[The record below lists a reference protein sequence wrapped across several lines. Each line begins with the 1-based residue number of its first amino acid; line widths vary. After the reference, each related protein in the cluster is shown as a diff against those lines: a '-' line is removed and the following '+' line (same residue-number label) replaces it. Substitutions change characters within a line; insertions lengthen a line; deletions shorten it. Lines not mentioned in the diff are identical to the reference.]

1 MTEKQQKRTAF
12 LLAIC
17 QACFLSASSIG
28 VASSGLVG
36 TELAPSLLLATLPYS
51 LIATTNA
58 CVTVP
63 ASFLM
68 ARLGRR
74 TGFVLGALIGGLGG
88 AISAWAIFERSFL
101 LFCLGN
107 GLWGCFQATAQ
118 YYRFAAA
125 DAAAPA
131 FRSRAVSYVLA
142 GGVIAALIG
151 PEIATRSK
159 DLFAP
164 VLFAGSF
171 LAISAL
177 AVCTILILAFL
188 DIPAPTQAERAAQT
202 GGRPFGEIAR
212 QPIFIAAVANGIIG
226 YAIMSFVMTASPIA
240 AVGCGLTPGD
250 AAGIIRFHLIGM
262 FAPAFFTGAL
272 IARYGTTRIALTG
285 TALLLLCGVV
295 ALSGT
300 SKPHFWVALALLGF
314 GWNFMFVAG
323 TTMLTQAYRP
333 EERAKVQGL
342 NEFLIAGSAALGS
355 FASAG
360 VYSGFGW
367 NGLNLGVMPLLLI
380 CAGITVWYA
389 LTRRAARTA
398 AAA

>member
-1 MTEKQQKRTAF
+1 MTAGQQRRTAF

-58 CVTVP
+58 AVTVP

-74 TGFVLGALIGGLGG
+74 AGFVLGALIGGLGG
-88 AISAWAIFERSFL
+88 VVSAWAIFERDFL

-107 GLWGCFQATAQ
+107 ALWGAFQATAQ

-142 GGVIAALIG
+142 GGVAAALIG

-171 LAISAL
+171 LAISVL
-177 AVCTILILAFL
+177 AVCTILTLAFL
-188 DIPAPTQAERAAQT
+188 DIPTPTRAERPQS
-202 GGRPFGEIAR
+202 GGRFFGEIAR

-240 AVGCGLTPGD
+240 AVGCGLSFRDAPG
-250 AAGIIRFHLIGM
+250 IHPVQLIRM
-262 FAPAFFTGAL
+262 D
-272 IARYGTTRIALTG
+272 
-285 TALLLLCGVV
+285 
-295 ALSGT
+295 
-300 SKPHFWVALALLGF
+300 
-314 GWNFMFVAG
+314 
-323 TTMLTQAYRP
+323 
-333 EERAKVQGL
+333 
-342 NEFLIAGSAALGS
+342 
-355 FASAG
+355 
-360 VYSGFGW
+360 
-367 NGLNLGVMPLLLI
+367 
-380 CAGITVWYA
+380 
-389 LTRRAARTA
+389 RAAA
-398 AAA
+398 

>member
-1 MTEKQQKRTAF
+1 MTGRRQARTAF

-17 QACFLSASSIG
+17 QASFLSASSIG

-36 TELAPSLLLATLPYS
+36 TTLAPTPLLATLPYS

-74 TGFVLGALIGGLGG
+74 TGFVLGALLGGLGG
-88 AISAWAIFERSFL
+88 AVSAWAIFERNFL

-107 GLWGCFQATAQ
+107 ALWGCFQATSQ

-125 DAAAPA
+125 DAAEPA

-142 GGVIAALIG
+142 GGVAAAVVGPSIG
-151 PEIATRSK
+151 AFSK

-177 AVCTILILAFL
+177 SACAILTLAFL
-188 DIPAPTQAERAAQT
+188 DIPTPTKAERLQS
-202 GGRPFGEIAR
+202 GGRPFTEIAR
-212 QPIFIAAVANGIIG
+212 QPVFIAAVANGIIG
-226 YAIMSFVMTASPIA
+226 YAIMSFIMTATPIA
-240 AVGCGLTPGD
+240 AVGCGLSEND
-250 AAGIIRFHLIGM
+250 AFGIIRFHLIGM
-262 FAPAFFTGAL
+262 FVPAFFTGHL
-272 IARYGTTRIALTG
+272 IVRYGTATIALVG

-295 ALSGT
+295 ALSGV
-300 SKPHFWVALALLGF
+300 SVVHFWVALALLGF

-323 TTMLTQAYRP
+323 TTLLTQAYRP

-355 FASAG
+355 FSSAG
-360 VYSGFGW
+360 VYHGFGW
-367 NGLNLGVMPLLLI
+367 DGLNLGVMPLLLL

-389 LTRRAARTA
+389 LTQRAAARA
-398 AAA
+398 AA

>member
-1 MTEKQQKRTAF
+1 MTAGQQRRTAL

-17 QACFLSASSIG
+17 QACYLSASSIG

-36 TELAPSLLLATLPYS
+36 TELTPSLLLATLPYS

-58 CVTVP
+58 AVTVP

-68 ARLGRR
+68 AMVGRR
-74 TGFVLGALIGGLGG
+74 AGFVLGALIGGLGG
-88 AISAWAIFERSFL
+88 AVSAWAIFERSFL

-107 GLWGCFQATAQ
+107 ALWGCFQATAQ

-142 GGVIAALIG
+142 GGVAAAVIG
-151 PEIATRSK
+151 PEIAARSK

-171 LAISAL
+171 LAISVL
-177 AVCTILILAFL
+177 AVCTILTLAFL
-188 DIPAPTQAERAAQT
+188 DIPVPSRAERAQA

-212 QPIFIAAVANGIIG
+212 QPIFVAAVANGIIG

-285 TALLLLCGVV
+285 TVLLLLCGIV

-360 VYSGFGW
+360 VYGGFGW
-367 NGLNLGVMPLLLI
+367 DGLNLAVMPLLLL
-380 CAGITVWYA
+380 CAGITLWYA
-389 LTRRAARTA
+389 VIQRAAARA
-398 AAA
+398 PAV

>member
-1 MTEKQQKRTAF
+1 MTAGQQRRTAF

-17 QACFLSASSIG
+17 QACYLSASSIG

-58 CVTVP
+58 AVTVP

-74 TGFVLGALIGGLGG
+74 AGFVLGALIGGLGG
-88 AISAWAIFERSFL
+88 VVSAWAIFERDFL

-107 GLWGCFQATAQ
+107 ALWGAFQATAQ

-142 GGVIAALIG
+142 GGVAAALIG

-171 LAISAL
+171 LAISVL
-177 AVCTILILAFL
+177 AICTILTLAFL
-188 DIPAPTQAERAAQT
+188 DIPVPSRAERAQA

-212 QPIFIAAVANGIIG
+212 QPIFIAAVANGVIG

-240 AVGCGLTPGD
+240 AVRCGLT
-250 AAGIIRFHLIGM
+250 
-262 FAPAFFTGAL
+262 
-272 IARYGTTRIALTG
+272 
-285 TALLLLCGVV
+285 
-295 ALSGT
+295 S
-300 SKPHFWVALALLGF
+300 
-314 GWNFMFVAG
+314 
-323 TTMLTQAYRP
+323 
-333 EERAKVQGL
+333 
-342 NEFLIAGSAALGS
+342 
-355 FASAG
+355 
-360 VYSGFGW
+360 
-367 NGLNLGVMPLLLI
+367 
-380 CAGITVWYA
+380 
-389 LTRRAARTA
+389 A
-398 AAA
+398 AAAGQGAGTERVPDRGLLRPRLPRLRGRLRRIRLGRPQPRRHALPAALRGDHALVRAHPTRRSARPGMSALKIHASFDARPNGALARDEGISLCANNSPHPEQGS

>member
-1 MTEKQQKRTAF
+1 MTAGQQRRTAF

-17 QACFLSASSIG
+17 QACYLSASSIG

-58 CVTVP
+58 AVTVP

-74 TGFVLGALIGGLGG
+74 AGFVLGALIGGLGG
-88 AISAWAIFERSFL
+88 VVSAWAIFERDFL

-107 GLWGCFQATAQ
+107 ALWGAFQATAQ

-142 GGVIAALIG
+142 GGVAAALIG

-171 LAISAL
+171 LAISVL
-177 AVCTILILAFL
+177 AICTILTLAFL
-188 DIPAPTQAERAAQT
+188 DIPVPSRAERAQA

-212 QPIFIAAVANGIIG
+212 QPIFIAAVANGVIG

-240 AVGCGLTPGD
+240 AVGCGLTSGD

-262 FAPAFFTGAL
+262 YVPAFFTGAL

-285 TALLLLCGVV
+285 TVLLLLCGIV

-300 SKPHFWVALALLGF
+300 SKPHFWLALALLGF

-323 TTMLTQAYRP
+323 TTMLTQSYRP

-342 NEFLIAGSAALGS
+342 NEFLIAGSSALGS
-355 FASAG
+355 LASAG
-360 VYSGFGW
+360 VYGGFGW
-367 NGLNLGVMPLLLI
+367 DGLNLAVMPFLLL
-380 CAGITVWYA
+380 CAAITLWYA
-389 LTRRAARTA
+389 LTQRAAARA
-398 AAA
+398 PA

>member
-1 MTEKQQKRTAF
+1 
-12 LLAIC
+12 
-17 QACFLSASSIG
+17 
-28 VASSGLVG
+28 
-36 TELAPSLLLATLPYS
+36 
-51 LIATTNA
+51 
-58 CVTVP
+58 
-63 ASFLM
+63 
-68 ARLGRR
+68 
-74 TGFVLGALIGGLGG
+74 
-88 AISAWAIFERSFL
+88 
-101 LFCLGN
+101 
-107 GLWGCFQATAQ
+107 
-118 YYRFAAA
+118 
-125 DAAAPA
+125 
-131 FRSRAVSYVLA
+131 
-142 GGVIAALIG
+142 LIG

-171 LAISAL
+171 LAISVL
-177 AVCTILILAFL
+177 AVCTILTLAFL
-188 DIPAPTQAERAAQT
+188 DIPTPTRAERAQS
-202 GGRPFGEIAR
+202 GGRSFGEIAR

-240 AVGCGLTPGD
+240 AVGCGLSAGD

-272 IARYGTTRIALTG
+272 ISRYGSTTIALTG
-285 TALLLLCGVV
+285 TSLLLLCGIV

-355 FASAG
+355 LASAG

-367 NGLNLGVMPLLLI
+367 DGLNLGVMPLLLV
-380 CAGITVWYA
+380 CAGITAWYG
-389 LTRRAARTA
+389 LTRRAAARA

>member
-1 MTEKQQKRTAF
+1 MTAGQQRRTAF

-17 QACFLSASSIG
+17 QACYLSASSIG

-58 CVTVP
+58 AVTVP

-74 TGFVLGALIGGLGG
+74 AGFVLGALIGGLGG
-88 AISAWAIFERSFL
+88 VVSAWAIFERDFL

-107 GLWGCFQATAQ
+107 ALWGAFQATAQ

-142 GGVIAALIG
+142 GGVAAALIG

-171 LAISAL
+171 LAISVL
-177 AVCTILILAFL
+177 AICTILTLAFL
-188 DIPAPTQAERAAQT
+188 DIPVPSRAERTQA

-212 QPIFIAAVANGIIG
+212 QPIFIAAVANGVIG

-240 AVGCGLTPGD
+240 AVGCGLSSGD

-262 FAPAFFTGAL
+262 YVPAFFTGAL

-285 TALLLLCGVV
+285 TVLLLLCGIV

-300 SKPHFWVALALLGF
+300 SKPHFWLALALLGF

-323 TTMLTQAYRP
+323 TTMLTQSYRP

-342 NEFLIAGSAALGS
+342 NEFLIAGSSALGS
-355 FASAG
+355 LASAG
-360 VYSGFGW
+360 VYGGFGW
-367 NGLNLGVMPLLLI
+367 DGLNLAVMPFLLL
-380 CAGITVWYA
+380 CAAITLWYA
-389 LTRRAARTA
+389 LTQRAAARA
-398 AAA
+398 PA

>member
-1 MTEKQQKRTAF
+1 MTAGQQRRTAF

-17 QACFLSASSIG
+17 QACYLSASSIG

-58 CVTVP
+58 VVTVP

-74 TGFVLGALIGGLGG
+74 AGFVLGALIGGLGG
-88 AISAWAIFERSFL
+88 VVSAWAIFERDFL

-107 GLWGCFQATAQ
+107 ALWGAFQATAQ

-142 GGVIAALIG
+142 GGVAAALIG

-171 LAISAL
+171 LAISVL
-177 AVCTILILAFL
+177 AICTILTLAFL
-188 DIPAPTQAERAAQT
+188 DIPVPSRAERAQA

-212 QPIFIAAVANGIIG
+212 QPIFIAAVANGVIG

-240 AVGCGLTPGD
+240 AVGCGLTSGD

-262 FAPAFFTGAL
+262 YVPAFFTGAL

-285 TALLLLCGVV
+285 TVLLLLCGIV

-342 NEFLIAGSAALGS
+342 NEFLIAGSSALGS
-355 FASAG
+355 LASAG
-360 VYSGFGW
+360 VYAGFGW
-367 NGLNLGVMPLLLI
+367 DGLNLAVMPFLLL
-380 CAGITVWYA
+380 CAAITLWYA
-389 LTRRAARTA
+389 LTQRAAARA
-398 AAA
+398 AA

>member
-1 MTEKQQKRTAF
+1 MTAGQQRRTAF

-17 QACFLSASSIG
+17 QACYLSASSIG

-58 CVTVP
+58 AVTVP

-74 TGFVLGALIGGLGG
+74 AGFVLGALIGGLGG
-88 AISAWAIFERSFL
+88 VVSAWAIFERDFL

-107 GLWGCFQATAQ
+107 ALWGAFQATAQ

-142 GGVIAALIG
+142 GGVAAALIG

-171 LAISAL
+171 LAISVL
-177 AVCTILILAFL
+177 AICTILTLAFL
-188 DIPAPTQAERAAQT
+188 DIPVPSRAERAQA
-202 GGRPFGEIAR
+202 GGRPFGEIAH
-212 QPIFIAAVANGIIG
+212 QPIFIAAVANGVIG

-240 AVGCGLTPGD
+240 AVGCGLSSGD

-262 FAPAFFTGAL
+262 YVPAFFTGAL

-285 TALLLLCGVV
+285 TVLLLLCGIV

-300 SKPHFWVALALLGF
+300 SKPHFWLALALLGF

-323 TTMLTQAYRP
+323 TTMLTQSYRP

-342 NEFLIAGSAALGS
+342 NEFLIAGSSALGS
-355 FASAG
+355 LASAG
-360 VYSGFGW
+360 VYGGFGW
-367 NGLNLGVMPLLLI
+367 DGLNLAVMPFLLL
-380 CAGITVWYA
+380 CAAITLWYA
-389 LTRRAARTA
+389 LTQRAAARA
-398 AAA
+398 PA

>member
-1 MTEKQQKRTAF
+1 MTGRPQARTAF

-58 CVTVP
+58 TVTVP

-74 TGFVLGALIGGLGG
+74 AGFVLGALIGGLGG
-88 AISAWAIFERSFL
+88 VISAWAIFQRSFL

-107 GLWGCFQATAQ
+107 ALWGCFQATAQ

-125 DAAAPA
+125 DVAAPA

-142 GGVIAALIG
+142 GGVAAALIG

-171 LAISAL
+171 LAISVL
-177 AVCTILILAFL
+177 AVCTILTLAFL
-188 DIPAPTQAERAAQT
+188 DIPTPTRAERAQS
-202 GGRPFGEIAR
+202 GGRSFGEIAR

-240 AVGCGLTPGD
+240 AVGCGLSASD

-272 IARYGTTRIALTG
+272 ISRYGSTTIALTG
-285 TALLLLCGVV
+285 TSLLLLCGIV

-355 FASAG
+355 LASAG

-367 NGLNLGVMPLLLI
+367 DGLNLGVMPLLLV
-380 CAGITVWYA
+380 CAGITAWYG
-389 LTRRAARTA
+389 LTRRAAARA

>member
-1 MTEKQQKRTAF
+1 MTGRQQARTAF

-36 TELAPSLLLATLPYS
+36 TELAPAPVLATLPYS

-68 ARLGRR
+68 ARIGRR
-74 TGFVLGALIGGLGG
+74 AGFVLGALIGGLGG
-88 AISAWAIFERSFL
+88 AISAWAIFRQSFP

-107 GLWGCFQATAQ
+107 ALWGCFQATAQ

-142 GGVIAALIG
+142 GGVGAAVIG
-151 PEIATRSK
+151 PEIAARSR
-159 DLFAP
+159 DLLAP
-164 VLFAGSF
+164 VVFAGSF
-171 LAISAL
+171 LAISVL
-177 AVCTILILAFL
+177 AACTILTLAFL
-188 DIPAPTQAERAAQT
+188 DIPTPGRAERAKA
-202 GGRPFGEIAR
+202 GGRPFSEIAR
-212 QPIFIAAVANGIIG
+212 QPIFVAAVANGVIG

-240 AVGCGLTPGD
+240 AVGCGLTPSD

-262 FAPAFFTGAL
+262 FAPAFFTGML
-272 IARYGTTRIALTG
+272 ISRYGTVRIALTG
-285 TALLLLCGVV
+285 TALLVLCGIV

-314 GWNFMFVAG
+314 CWNFMFVAG
-323 TTMLTQAYRP
+323 TTLLTQAYRP

-360 VYSGFGW
+360 VYAGFGW
-367 NGLNLGVMPLLLI
+367 NGLNLGVMPLLVL
-380 CAGITVWYA
+380 CAAVTLWYA
-389 LTRRAARTA
+389 TSQRAAERA

>member
-1 MTEKQQKRTAF
+1 MTAGQQRRTAF

-17 QACFLSASSIG
+17 QACYLSASSIG

-58 CVTVP
+58 AVTVP

-74 TGFVLGALIGGLGG
+74 AGFVLGALIGGLGG
-88 AISAWAIFERSFL
+88 VVSAWAIFERDFL

-107 GLWGCFQATAQ
+107 ALWGAFQATAQ

-142 GGVIAALIG
+142 GGVAAALIG

-171 LAISAL
+171 LAISVL
-177 AVCTILILAFL
+177 AICTILTLAFL
-188 DIPAPTQAERAAQT
+188 EIPVPSRAERAQA

-212 QPIFIAAVANGIIG
+212 QPIFIAAVANGVIG

-240 AVGCGLTPGD
+240 AVGCGLTSGD

-262 FAPAFFTGAL
+262 YVPAFFTGAL

-285 TALLLLCGVV
+285 AVLLLLCGIV

-300 SKPHFWVALALLGF
+300 SKPHFWLALALLGF

-342 NEFLIAGSAALGS
+342 NEFLIAGASALGS
-355 FASAG
+355 LASAG
-360 VYSGFGW
+360 VYGGFGW
-367 NGLNLGVMPLLLI
+367 DGLNLAVMPFLLL
-380 CAGITVWYA
+380 CAAITLWYA
-389 LTRRAARTA
+389 LTQRAAARA
-398 AAA
+398 AA

>member
-1 MTEKQQKRTAF
+1 MTGRPHARTAF

-58 CVTVP
+58 TVTVP

-74 TGFVLGALIGGLGG
+74 AGFVLGALIGGLGG
-88 AISAWAIFERSFL
+88 VVSAWAIFERSFV

-107 GLWGCFQATAQ
+107 ALWGCFQATAQ

-142 GGVIAALIG
+142 GGVAAALIG

-171 LAISAL
+171 LAISVL
-177 AVCTILILAFL
+177 AVCTILTLAFL
-188 DIPAPTQAERAAQT
+188 DIPTPTRAERAQS
-202 GGRPFGEIAR
+202 GGRSFGEIAR

-240 AVGCGLTPGD
+240 AVGCGLSASD

-272 IARYGTTRIALTG
+272 ISRYGSTTIALTG
-285 TALLLLCGVV
+285 TSLLLLCGIV

-355 FASAG
+355 LASAG

-367 NGLNLGVMPLLLI
+367 DGLNLGVMPLLLV
-380 CAGITVWYA
+380 CAGITAWYG
-389 LTRRAARTA
+389 LTRRAAARA

>member
-1 MTEKQQKRTAF
+1 MTGRPQARTAF

-58 CVTVP
+58 TVTVP

-74 TGFVLGALIGGLGG
+74 AGFVLGALIGGLGG
-88 AISAWAIFERSFL
+88 VVSAWAIFERSFV

-107 GLWGCFQATAQ
+107 ALWGCFQATAQ

-125 DAAAPA
+125 DVAAPA

-142 GGVIAALIG
+142 GGVAAALIG

-171 LAISAL
+171 LAISVL
-177 AVCTILILAFL
+177 AVCTILTLAFL
-188 DIPAPTQAERAAQT
+188 DIPTPTRAERAQS
-202 GGRPFGEIAR
+202 GGRSFGEIAR

-240 AVGCGLTPGD
+240 AVGCGLSASD

-272 IARYGTTRIALTG
+272 ISRYGSTTIALTG
-285 TALLLLCGVV
+285 TSLLLLCGIV

-355 FASAG
+355 LASAG

-367 NGLNLGVMPLLLI
+367 DGLNLGVMPLLLV
-380 CAGITVWYA
+380 CAGITAWYG
-389 LTRRAARTA
+389 LTRRAAARA

>member
-1 MTEKQQKRTAF
+1 MTRRPHARTAF

-58 CVTVP
+58 TVTVP

-74 TGFVLGALIGGLGG
+74 AGFVLGALIGGLGG
-88 AISAWAIFERSFL
+88 VVSAWAIFERSFV

-107 GLWGCFQATAQ
+107 ALWGCFQATAQ

-142 GGVIAALIG
+142 GGVAAALIG

-171 LAISAL
+171 LAISVL
-177 AVCTILILAFL
+177 AVCTILTLAFL
-188 DIPAPTQAERAAQT
+188 DIPTPTRAERAQS
-202 GGRPFGEIAR
+202 GGRSFGEIAR

-240 AVGCGLTPGD
+240 AVGCGLSASD

-272 IARYGTTRIALTG
+272 ISRYGSTTIALTG
-285 TALLLLCGVV
+285 TSLLLLCGIV

-355 FASAG
+355 LASAG

-367 NGLNLGVMPLLLI
+367 DGLNLGVMPLLLV
-380 CAGITVWYA
+380 CAGITAWYG
-389 LTRRAARTA
+389 LTRRAAARA

>member
-1 MTEKQQKRTAF
+1 MTAGQQRRTAF

-17 QACFLSASSIG
+17 QACYLSASSIG

-58 CVTVP
+58 AVTVP

-74 TGFVLGALIGGLGG
+74 AGFVLGALIGGLGG
-88 AISAWAIFERSFL
+88 VVSAWAIFERDFL

-107 GLWGCFQATAQ
+107 ALWGAFQATAQ

-142 GGVIAALIG
+142 GGVAAALIG

-171 LAISAL
+171 LAISVL
-177 AVCTILILAFL
+177 AVCTILTLAFL
-188 DIPAPTQAERAAQT
+188 DIPVPSRAERAQA

-212 QPIFIAAVANGIIG
+212 QPLFIAAVANGVIG

-240 AVGCGLTPGD
+240 AVGCGLTSGD

-262 FAPAFFTGAL
+262 YVPAFFTGAL

-285 TALLLLCGVV
+285 TVLLLLCGIV

-300 SKPHFWVALALLGF
+300 SKPHFWLALALLGF

-323 TTMLTQAYRP
+323 TTMLTQSYRP

-342 NEFLIAGSAALGS
+342 NEFLIAGSSALGS
-355 FASAG
+355 LASAG
-360 VYSGFGW
+360 VYGGFGW
-367 NGLNLGVMPLLLI
+367 DGLNLAVMPFLLL
-380 CAGITVWYA
+380 CAAITLWYA
-389 LTRRAARTA
+389 LTQRAAARA
-398 AAA
+398 PA

>member
-1 MTEKQQKRTAF
+1 MTAGQQRRTAF

-17 QACFLSASSIG
+17 QACYLSASSIG

-58 CVTVP
+58 AVTVP

-74 TGFVLGALIGGLGG
+74 AGFVLGALIGGLGG
-88 AISAWAIFERSFL
+88 VVSAWAIFERDFL

-107 GLWGCFQATAQ
+107 ALWGAFQATAQ

-142 GGVIAALIG
+142 GGVAAALIG

-171 LAISAL
+171 LAISVL
-177 AVCTILILAFL
+177 AICTILTLAFL
-188 DIPAPTQAERAAQT
+188 DIPVPSRAERAQA

-212 QPIFIAAVANGIIG
+212 QPIFIAAVANGVIG

-240 AVGCGLTPGD
+240 AVGCGLSSGD

-262 FAPAFFTGAL
+262 YVPAFFTGAL

-285 TALLLLCGVV
+285 TVLLLLCGIV

-300 SKPHFWVALALLGF
+300 SKPHFWLALALLGF

-323 TTMLTQAYRP
+323 TTMLTQSYRP

-342 NEFLIAGSAALGS
+342 NEFLIAGSSALGS
-355 FASAG
+355 LASAG
-360 VYSGFGW
+360 VYGGFGW
-367 NGLNLGVMPLLLI
+367 DGLNLAVMPFLLL
-380 CAGITVWYA
+380 CAAITLWYA
-389 LTRRAARTA
+389 LTQRAAARA
-398 AAA
+398 PA

>member
-1 MTEKQQKRTAF
+1 MTAGQQRRTAF

-17 QACFLSASSIG
+17 QACYLSASSIG

-74 TGFVLGALIGGLGG
+74 AGFVLGALIGGLGG
-88 AISAWAIFERSFL
+88 VVSAWAIFERDFL

-107 GLWGCFQATAQ
+107 ALWGAFQATAQ

-142 GGVIAALIG
+142 GGVAAALIG

-171 LAISAL
+171 LAISVL
-177 AVCTILILAFL
+177 AVCTILTLAFL
-188 DIPAPTQAERAAQT
+188 DIPVPSRAERAQA

-212 QPIFIAAVANGIIG
+212 QPIFIAAVANGVIG

-262 FAPAFFTGAL
+262 YVPAFFTGAL
-272 IARYGTTRIALTG
+272 IARYGSTRIALTG
-285 TALLLLCGVV
+285 TILLLLCGIV

-300 SKPHFWVALALLGF
+300 SKPHFWLALALLGF

-323 TTMLTQAYRP
+323 TTMLTQSYRP

-342 NEFLIAGSAALGS
+342 NEFLIAGSSALGS
-355 FASAG
+355 LASAG
-360 VYSGFGW
+360 VYAGFGW
-367 NGLNLGVMPLLLI
+367 DGLNLAVMPFLLL
-380 CAGITVWYA
+380 CAAITVWYA
-389 LTRRAARTA
+389 MNQRAAARA
-398 AAA
+398 AA

>member
-1 MTEKQQKRTAF
+1 MTAGQQRRTAF

-17 QACFLSASSIG
+17 QACYLSASSIG

-58 CVTVP
+58 AVTVP

-68 ARLGRR
+68 AMVGRR
-74 TGFVLGALIGGLGG
+74 AGFVLGALIGGLGG
-88 AISAWAIFERSFL
+88 AVSAWAIFERSFL

-107 GLWGCFQATAQ
+107 ALWGCFQATAQ

-142 GGVIAALIG
+142 GGVAAAVIG
-151 PEIATRSK
+151 PEIAARSK

-171 LAISAL
+171 LAISVL
-177 AVCTILILAFL
+177 AVSTILTLAFL
-188 DIPAPTQAERAAQT
+188 DIPVPSRAERAQA

-212 QPIFIAAVANGIIG
+212 QPIFVAAVANGIIG

-285 TALLLLCGVV
+285 TALLLLCGIV

-323 TTMLTQAYRP
+323 TTMLTQAYRS

-360 VYSGFGW
+360 VYGSFGW
-367 NGLNLGVMPLLLI
+367 DGLNLAVMPLLLL
-380 CAGITVWYA
+380 CAGITIWYT
-389 LTRRAARTA
+389 LTQRSAARA
-398 AAA
+398 VA

>member
-1 MTEKQQKRTAF
+1 MTGRPQARTAF

-58 CVTVP
+58 TVTVP

-74 TGFVLGALIGGLGG
+74 AGFVLGALIGGLGG
-88 AISAWAIFERSFL
+88 VISAWAIFQRSFL

-107 GLWGCFQATAQ
+107 ALWGCFQATAQ

-125 DAAAPA
+125 DVAAPA

-142 GGVIAALIG
+142 GGVAAALIG

-171 LAISAL
+171 LAISVL
-177 AVCTILILAFL
+177 AVCTILTLAFL
-188 DIPAPTQAERAAQT
+188 DIPTPTRAERAQS
-202 GGRPFGEIAR
+202 GGRSFGEIAR

-240 AVGCGLTPGD
+240 AVGCGLSASD

-272 IARYGTTRIALTG
+272 ISRYGSTTIALTG
-285 TALLLLCGVV
+285 TSLLLLCGIV

-300 SKPHFWVALALLGF
+300 SKPHYWVALALLGF

-355 FASAG
+355 LASAG

-367 NGLNLGVMPLLLI
+367 DGLNLGVMPLLLV
-380 CAGITVWYA
+380 CAGITAWYG
-389 LTRRAARTA
+389 LTRRAAARA

>member
-1 MTEKQQKRTAF
+1 MTGRQQARTAF

-17 QACFLSASSIG
+17 QACYLSASSIG

-74 TGFVLGALIGGLGG
+74 AGFVLGALIGGLGG
-88 AISAWAIFERSFL
+88 AISAGAIFAQSFP

-107 GLWGCFQATAQ
+107 ALWGCFQATAQ

-125 DAAAPA
+125 DAAAPE

-142 GGVIAALIG
+142 GGVLAAVVG
-151 PEIATRSK
+151 PEIAARSK

-177 AVCTILILAFL
+177 AACAILTLAFL
-188 DIPAPTQAERAAQT
+188 DIPKPTMAERQRS
-202 GGRPFGEIAR
+202 GGRPFSEIAR
-212 QPIFIAAVANGIIG
+212 QPIFIAAAANGIVG

-240 AVGCGLTPGD
+240 AVGCGLTPAD

-262 FAPAFFTGAL
+262 FAPAFFTGIL
-272 IARYGTTRIALTG
+272 VARYGTVRIALTG
-285 TALLLLCGVV
+285 TLMLVLCGIV

-300 SKPHFWVALALLGF
+300 TKPHFWLALALLGF

-355 FASAG
+355 LASAG
-360 VYSGFGW
+360 VYGGFGW
-367 NGLNLGVMPLLLI
+367 DGLNLGVMPLLLL
-380 CAGITVWYA
+380 CAAITIWYA
-389 LTRRAARTA
+389 ITQRTAERTA